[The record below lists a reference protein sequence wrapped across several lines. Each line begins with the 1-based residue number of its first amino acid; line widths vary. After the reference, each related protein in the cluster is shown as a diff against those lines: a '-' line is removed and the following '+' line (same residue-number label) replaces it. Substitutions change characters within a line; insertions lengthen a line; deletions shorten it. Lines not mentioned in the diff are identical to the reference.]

1 MLQSL
6 HINNVVLIDELDLD
20 FAQGFGV
27 LTGETGAGKS
37 ILLDSLG
44 LVLGRRAETS
54 LIRKGADK
62 LSVTAT
68 FTNIDNPELM
78 ALLSENELEQSP
90 EIMIKRTLNTSGVG
104 KIFFNDQP
112 ISAKLLKEIGKYLVE
127 IHGQFDNQGLL
138 NPANHRSILDAFGGL
153 DKQVNACK
161 DAYKAYQTAK
171 KKRTDFENNIAKAK
185 EDEENLIHW
194 VKELEQIAPRSG
206 EMDELQARRQEL
218 MHAEK
223 IIENLNYA
231 YSSLQSAD
239 VASALRS
246 AQAGI
251 DKANNLVNDKYASI
265 YEALDAALVQVNEAI
280 EEIENASSDI
290 SLNANEQESI
300 DSRIFALKD
309 LARKHGCD
317 VDALPEVLL
326 AFKDKLNAITLGED
340 GLSELRSEEQQKRL
354 AYIEAANLLH
364 QSRVAAAQKLDA
376 HVMSEL
382 PPLKMEKA
390 KFITEIKSQDEV
402 HWSENGADEVCFTVS
417 TNPNSPQGAL
427 NKIASGGELA
437 RFMLALK
444 VNLVQNSALATM
456 IFDEVDAGIGGA
468 TAQAVGE
475 RLSRLGQKVQ
485 VLVVTHAPQVAALGD
500 YHLKVEK
507 NTVSDITTTRVYLL
521 DETSRKEEIAR
532 MLSGEHIT
540 DEARAAAMQLMKK

>member
-138 NPANHRSILDAFGGL
+138 NPTNHRSILDAFGGL

-161 DAYKAYQTAK
+161 DAYKAYQAAK
-171 KKRTDFENNIAKAK
+171 KKRAEFENNIAKAK

-194 VKELEQIAPRSG
+194 VKELEQVAPRSG

-280 EEIENASSDI
+280 EEIENASADI

-317 VDALPEVLL
+317 VDALPDVLL
-326 AFKDKLNAITLGED
+326 AFKEKLNAITLGED

-390 KFITEIKSQDEV
+390 KCITEIKSQDEA

-444 VNLVQNSALATM
+444 VNLVQNSSLATM

-468 TAQAVGE
+468 TARAVGE
-475 RLSRLGQKVQ
+475 RLARLGQKVQ

-507 NTVSDITTTRVYLL
+507 NTVSDITTTKVYLL
-521 DETSRKEEIAR
+521 DEASRKEEIAR

>member
-37 ILLDSLG
+37 ILLDSLS

-138 NPANHRSILDAFGGL
+138 NPTNHRSILDAFGGL

-161 DAYKAYQTAK
+161 DAYKAYQAAK
-171 KKRTDFENNIAKAK
+171 KKRAEFENNIAQAK

-206 EMDELQARRQEL
+206 EMDELQTRRQEL

-317 VDALPEVLL
+317 VDSLPDVLL
-326 AFKDKLNAITLGED
+326 AFKEKLNAITLGED
-340 GLSELRSEEQQKRL
+340 GLSELCSEEQQKRL
-354 AYIEAANLLH
+354 AYIEVANLLH
-364 QSRVAAAQKLDA
+364 QSRVAVAQKLDS
-376 HVMSEL
+376 HVMAEL
-382 PPLKMEKA
+382 PSLKMEKA
-390 KFITEIKSQDEV
+390 KFVTEIKSQDEA

-444 VNLVQNSALATM
+444 VNLVQNSSLATM

-468 TAQAVGE
+468 TARAVGE
-475 RLSRLGQKVQ
+475 RLARLGRKVQ

-507 NTVSDITTTRVYLL
+507 NTVSDITTTKVYLL
-521 DETSRKEEIAR
+521 DEASRKEEIAR

>member
-1 MLQSL
+1 MLRSL
-6 HINNVVLIDELDLD
+6 HINNVVLIDNLDLD
-20 FAQGFGV
+20 FKEGFGV

-54 LIRKGADK
+54 LIRQGTDK

-68 FTNIDNPELM
+68 FVNVNNPELT
-78 ALLSENELEQSP
+78 ALLSENELEPAQ
-90 EIMIKRTLNTSGVG
+90 EIMIRRTLNNSGVG

-138 NPANHRSILDAFGGL
+138 NPSNHRAILDDFGGL
-153 DKQVNACK
+153 DGQVAICQQ
-161 DAYKAYQTAK
+161 AYRNYKSAQ
-171 KKRTDFENNIAKAK
+171 KKRADFEADIAKAK
-185 EDEENLIHW
+185 QDEDNLVHW
-194 VKELEQIAPRSG
+194 VKELEQIAPKTG
-206 EMDELQARRQEL
+206 EMDELQSRRQEL
-218 MHAEK
+218 MQSEK

-231 YSSLQSAD
+231 YSALQSSD
-239 VASALRS
+239 ITSALRS
-246 AQAGI
+246 ALSGI
-251 DKANNLVNDKYASI
+251 DKANNLVNDKYSGI
-265 YEALDAALVQVNEAI
+265 YEILDNALIQVSEAVD
-280 EEIENASSDI
+280 EIETVSSDI
-290 SLNANEQESI
+290 SLNANEQENI
-300 DSRIFALKD
+300 DTRIFALKD

-317 VDALPEVLL
+317 VDALPQILHS
-326 AFKDKLNAITLGED
+326 FKDKLNAITLGED
-340 GLSELRSEEQQKRL
+340 GLSDLRTDEQKKRL
-354 AYIEAANLLH
+354 AYIEAANDLH
-364 QSRVAAAQKLDA
+364 QQRIAAAKKLDA
-376 HVMSEL
+376 LVMAEL

-390 KFITEIKSQDEV
+390 KFITEIEQQDEM

-444 VNLVQNSALATM
+444 VNLVQTSSVGTM

-468 TAQAVGE
+468 TARAVGE

-485 VLVVTHAPQVAALGD
+485 VLVVTHAPQVASLGD

-507 NTVSDITTTRVYLL
+507 NTISDITTTKVYPL
-521 DETSRKEEIAR
+521 DDKARQEEIAR

-540 DEARAAAMQLMKK
+540 DEARAAALQLIKK